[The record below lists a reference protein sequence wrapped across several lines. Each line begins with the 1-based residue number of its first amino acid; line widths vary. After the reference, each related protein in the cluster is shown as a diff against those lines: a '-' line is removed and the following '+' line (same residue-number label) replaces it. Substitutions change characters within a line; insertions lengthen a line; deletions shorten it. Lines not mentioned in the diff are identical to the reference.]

1 MQILYNGLTEI
12 LGGLLYT
19 YLHALSEA
27 GEVGGYLMAA
37 CHSYL

>member
-27 GEVGGYLMAA
+27 GEVGGY
-37 CHSYL
+37 